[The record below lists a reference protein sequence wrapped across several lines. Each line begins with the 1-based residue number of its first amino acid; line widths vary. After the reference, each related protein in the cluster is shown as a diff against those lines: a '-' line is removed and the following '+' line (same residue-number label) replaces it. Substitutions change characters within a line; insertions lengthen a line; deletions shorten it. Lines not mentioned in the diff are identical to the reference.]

1 MKSITSIQNAVT
13 GKAPEQAEEFR
24 ARFGEYLGKQHPVVR
39 GLHYV
44 LAGVAIVCAALAVV
58 WYFVALYYTF
68 LWATTGS
75 FTSLGQATNLPI
87 AWVTAGL
94 SLSLMVFPWGLDS
107 MLMRVFPAII
117 FPLKWYRSNKA
128 IQYKTGIRAFFAGF
142 GIMCA
147 GAPGLAYFIGLATQA
162 LQNLY

>member
-1 MKSITSIQNAVT
+1 MKSTTSLQNVVSVNE
-13 GKAPEQAEEFR
+13 PENNEAFR
-24 ARFGEYLGKQHPVVR
+24 ARFSEYQGKQHPIIR

-44 LAGVAIVCAALAVV
+44 LMGLSIACLVLSLVCYV
-58 WYFVALYYTF
+58 VALYYTY

-107 MLMRVFPAII
+107 MLMRVFPAVN
-117 FPLKWYRSNKA
+117 FPLKWYRSNRT
-128 IQYKTGIRAFFAGF
+128 IQFKTGLRAFFAGF

-147 GAPGLAYFIGLATQA
+147 GAPGAVYFFGLASQA
-162 LQNLY
+162 LQKLF

>member
-1 MKSITSIQNAVT
+1 MKSTASIRNVVSA
-13 GKAPEQAEEFR
+13 KEPEYNEEFR
-24 ARFGEYLGKQHPVVR
+24 ARFGEYLGKQHPIVR

-44 LAGVAIVCAALAVV
+44 LMGLAIACLVLAVICYGV
-58 WYFVALYYTF
+58 GLYYTY

-94 SLSLMVFPWGLDS
+94 SMSFLVFPWGLDS

-117 FPLKWYRSNKA
+117 FPVKWYRSNKA
-128 IQYKTGIRAFFAGF
+128 IQFKTGIGAFFAGF

-147 GAPGLAYFIGLATQA
+147 GAPGAVYFFGLASQA
-162 LQNLY
+162 LQKLF

>member
-1 MKSITSIQNAVT
+1 MKSTASLSNVVSVNEPANN
-13 GKAPEQAEEFR
+13 EELR
-24 ARFGEYLGKQHPVVR
+24 ARFGEYLGKQNPVVR

-44 LAGVAIVCAALAVV
+44 LTGLSIACVVLALICFV
-58 WYFVALYYTF
+58 VALYNTY

-94 SLSLMVFPWGLDS
+94 SFSFMVFPWGLDS
-107 MLMRVFPAII
+107 MLMRVFPAIV
-117 FPLKWYRSNKA
+117 FPARWYRSNKP
-128 IQYKTGIRAFFAGF
+128 ILYKTGIGAFFAGL

-147 GAPGLAYFIGLATQA
+147 GAPGAVYFFGLASQA
-162 LQNLY
+162 IQKFF